1 MATTATTNGAQQAFA
16 PVLLA
21 LATMSSNAD
30 RSQKSQ
36 AHTFLEQ
43 FQKSSE
49 AWTSTFAIL
58 QSTGSTDEAK
68 LFAATTLKGKIV
80 FDFHQLPKESLAQ
93 LRDTL
98 VSVLATYAKGPK
110 PIRTQLCVCLA
121 NLAILMLEW
130 KDVLSTVVAA
140 LGSDPTGTACILEF
154 LHVLPEEVTEGRK
167 INLTEDDL
175 RSRQEELLEQNG
187 QYVLRLLVQYAQSSP
202 EASKNPQ
209 LMECIT
215 SWIREVPLNDIVN
228 SPLMDVVMAAIH
240 SDTSFDAAVETLC
253 AIFKETRDVDEN
265 MNTIKVLYPRL
276 ATLGARIKTCAE
288 EEDWETYKGVTRV
301 FAEAGEAWVILIAR
315 QPKDFRGLVEAVLEC
330 CIHDKEREALSQT
343 FNFWFELKQ
352 YITLERYMEARLQ
365 FVDVYSKL
373 VDIMIH
379 HLQYPL
385 PENGNDADLFD
396 GDREAEDRFR
406 EFRHQ
411 LGDVLKDCCEVIGVT
426 DCLQKSFVLIEA
438 WVTQY
443 GGQASTGNVPNWQSL
458 EAPLFSMRA
467 MGRQVPPDENI
478 MLPRLIPLIVQIP
491 DQEKVRF
498 QAVMAL
504 GRYTEWTSQHPETL
518 QDQLNFIMAAFQH
531 PSKEVVRA
539 AALSFKFF
547 CNDCADLL
555 KGFMP
560 QLQQFYQANLDA
572 LPSTSQEEITE
583 GVASVLAKQPLDTL
597 HQSMKLCCDPIM
609 NKLIAMAQAATD
621 KEQKIAIADHLNLL
635 TIVVQWV
642 TPYVEPSKPHP
653 AVQYIQEAFPILAQL
668 CEAFIDFVPIVE
680 RVCRCWRYIVLS
692 YRIHTAPLLPQLAEK
707 LAAGFTASRQ
717 GCFLWATDSIVRE
730 FSDVSDYVS
739 RETTDHIYVFYE
751 QQATAF
757 LRILNELVPEEL
769 PDVIEDFFRLSTDV
783 ILYHPNKIVA
793 SPLMAPI
800 LNAASTSLTLL
811 KEEPLIAT
819 LHFLRDFL
827 AYGGEDGPSPDF
839 DANDGTYKNQPNPPQ
854 IQAAAKALIATE
866 GENLVQRCMTG
877 MMYTFPPDCFPD
889 ASGVLLAMFQ
899 VMPSEVAQWVAKTV
913 QMLPQGSIAPQ
924 EQERLLR
931 NIQQRIESDEL
942 RKIRSLLQDFTN
954 SYRRRNVAPREGL
967 GRLEATKFKFTG

>member
-1 MATTATTNGAQQAFA
+1 MATAATMNGAQQAFA
-16 PVLLA
+16 PVLSA
-21 LATMSSNAD
+21 LATMSSNVD

-36 AHTFLEQ
+36 AHTYLEQ
-43 FQKSSE
+43 FQKSSQ
-49 AWTSTFAIL
+49 AWESTFAIL
-58 QSTGSTDEAK
+58 QSHDTTDEAK

-80 FDFHQLPKESLAQ
+80 FDFHQIPRESMPQ
-93 LRDTL
+93 LRDSL
-98 VSVLATYAKGPK
+98 LSIVASYAKGPK

-121 NLAILMLEW
+121 NLAILMLDW
-130 KDVLSTVVAA
+130 KDVLQTVVSA
-140 LGSDPTGTACILEF
+140 LGSDQAGISCVLEF

-167 INLTEDDL
+167 INLAEDEL
-175 RSRQEELLEQNG
+175 QKRQAELLEENG
-187 QYVLRLLVQYAQSSP
+187 QHVLRLLVQYASSSP
-202 EASKNPQ
+202 EAQKNPQ

-228 SPLMDVVMAAIH
+228 SPLMDVVMAAVQ
-240 SDTSFDAAVETLC
+240 SEDSFDAAVETLC
-253 AIFKETRDVDEN
+253 AVFKETREVDEN
-265 MNTIKVLYPRL
+265 INTIKTLFPRL
-276 ATLGARIKTCAE
+276 AQLKPKIQSCAS
-288 EEDWETYKGVTRV
+288 EEDWETLKGVTRV

-315 QPKDFRGLVEAVLEC
+315 QPVDFRPLVESVLEC
-330 CIHDKEREALSQT
+330 CLRDNEREALHQT
-343 FNFWFELKQ
+343 FNFWYELKQ
-352 YITLERYMEARLQ
+352 YITLERYMEARIQ
-365 FVDVYSKL
+365 YVDVYSSL
-373 VDIMIH
+373 VDIMIR
-379 HLQYPL
+379 HLQYPK
-385 PENGNDADLFD
+385 PEDGNDNDLFD

-426 DCLQKSFVLIEA
+426 ECLQKSYVLIEK
-438 WVTQY
+438 WVSQY
-443 GGQASTGNVPNWQSL
+443 GSQASAGNVPNWQEL

-491 DQEKVRF
+491 EQEKVRF

-504 GRYTEWTSQHPETL
+504 GRYTEWTAQHPDTL

-555 KGFMP
+555 KGYMP
-560 QLQQFYQANLDA
+560 QIQQFYEANLET
-572 LPSTSQEEITE
+572 LPSTSQEETTE

-597 HQSMKLCCDPIM
+597 YESMKLCCDPIVKRLM
-609 NKLIAMAQAATD
+609 SMANAATE
-621 KEQKIAIADHLNLL
+621 KEQKLAIADHLNLL
-635 TIVVQWV
+635 TIFIQWV
-642 TPYVEPSKPHP
+642 TPYVEPSKEHP
-653 AVQYIQEAFPILAQL
+653 AVKYCAEIFGTLATI

-680 RVCRCWRYIVLS
+680 RVCRCWRYLVLS

-707 LAAGFTASRQ
+707 LSAGFTASRQ

-739 RETTDHIYVFYE
+739 RETTDQIYVFYE
-751 QQATAF
+751 SQATAF
-757 LRILNELVPEEL
+757 LRALNDLPPEDL

-783 ILYHPNKIVA
+783 LLYHPNKIVA
-793 SPLMAPI
+793 SSLMSSI
-800 LNAASTSLTLL
+800 LSAASTALTLL

-827 AYGGEDGPSPDF
+827 AYGSDEAPPSGF
-839 DANDGTYKNQPNPPQ
+839 DPNDGTYKLQSNPPQ
-854 IQAAAKALIATE
+854 IRDTVRKLIVDE
-866 GENLVQRCMTG
+866 GENIVQRCMTG
-877 MMYTFPPDCFPD
+877 MMYTFPQDCFPD

-899 VMPSEVAQWVAKTV
+899 LMPREVGQWVAKTV

-931 NIQQRIESDEL
+931 NIQQRIDSGEI
-942 RKIRSLLQDFTN
+942 RKVRTLLQDFTN

-967 GRLEATKFKFTG
+967 GRLEATKFRFSG